1 MSVVK
6 IAEEKFD
13 EEALH
18 SDIPVVVDFW
28 AAWCGP
34 CRSFAPTFEA
44 AAERFSGKVK
54 FCKVNVDECPGVSE
68 ILRIEMIPTLMMF
81 KNGQPLYKHSGVI
94 DDEAMDSFVNKV
106 FE

>member
-1 MSVVK
+1 M
-6 IAEEKFD
+6 
-13 EEALH
+13 
-18 SDIPVVVDFW
+18 
-28 AAWCGP
+28 
-34 CRSFAPTFEA
+34 
-44 AAERFSGKVK
+44 
-54 FCKVNVDECPGVSE
+54 DECPGVSE